1 MKCFLNKGNGI
12 FIFLTISMQSVKLV
26 TILLLHGYF
35 TLTWQADQRRYK
47 DKLLAFKQKIWIA
60 IKWILWIFTKHIMVG
75 HLFQKYPFNEEKNF
89 KYLDPK

>member
-12 FIFLTISMQSVKLV
+12 FIFLTIGMQSVKLV

-35 TLTWQADQRRYK
+35 TLTWQADQRNYK

-60 IKWILWIFTKHIMVG
+60 SKWIFAMHKAHYG
-75 HLFQKYPFNEEKNF
+75 
-89 KYLDPK
+89 